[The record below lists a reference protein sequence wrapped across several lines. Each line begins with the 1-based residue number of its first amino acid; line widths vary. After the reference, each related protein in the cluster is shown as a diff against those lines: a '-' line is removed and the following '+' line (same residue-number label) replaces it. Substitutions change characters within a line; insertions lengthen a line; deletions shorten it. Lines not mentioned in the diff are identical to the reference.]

1 MSNENSANV
10 TTDDSSS
17 PKYKS
22 SIFKPLEDDD
32 NGVFKDVK
40 IAVRL
45 KYLSNFQRY
54 LEMQLTNFKIYLELN
69 WNKYCVISTIVDTIS
84 KITKTKLYV
93 PVVTLSGKDN
103 VKLVQLLEE
112 GFKRP
117 FYWNEYQ
124 RKIETRNLDNN
135 NLTRF
140 PLDASLQGVRR
151 LFVLPFSNTTVPA
164 NICLG
169 EEVLKTS

>member
-10 TTDDSSS
+10 TTDGSSS

-22 SIFKPLEDDD
+22 SIFKPLEDDN

-45 KYLSNFQRY
+45 KYLSNFWRY
-54 LEMQLTNFKIYLELN
+54 LQMQLTNFKIYLELN
-69 WNKYCVISTIVDTIS
+69 WNKYCIMSTIVDTIS
-84 KITKTKLYV
+84 KITNTKLYV
-93 PVVTLSGKDN
+93 PIVTLSGKDN

-117 FYWNEYQ
+117 FY
-124 RKIETRNLDNN
+124 
-135 NLTRF
+135 
-140 PLDASLQGVRR
+140 
-151 LFVLPFSNTTVPA
+151 
-164 NICLG
+164 
-169 EEVLKTS
+169 